1 MSLVVSEDEA
11 VAARHALS
19 EERLAHLRLQIRRS
33 VSSPGTVGDR
43 QLDDAIAQA
52 VRAFADSDADALR
65 AADLVGLY
73 FEEIGRRQARRG
85 DDVAAL
91 RLAFRTARAAMQRG
105 LSYGIGDAITGDRF
119 IRLREELMTYLN
131 LLYHHARQGLENE
144 HRRVG
149 AATVM
154 PAPLDPDHGD
164 DGPRFNRDQ
173 RRALARLEP
182 GEQIR
187 VLVSFAHALPGELC
201 RQPGV
206 VADRDRHLALVPTT
220 WTSGRLGEQ
229 LTRQAVLGPMVAP
242 TDAAASASLVWRA
255 ARMLTDGGTSDPR
268 MLVPVEDLLG
278 ILLLEGDPMLSSLLA
293 AKHLGPWEA
302 IPAVRRLALGEF
314 LLNMLERPQPTN
326 RLARELGIPPQ
337 TAHSR
342 IKNLRDLLGD
352 CLDDPTSRLEL
363 IVALRQMLPQWRVDA
378 SEAQAAE
385 LTARSEPGPSGPRAS
400 QRRSR

>member
-11 VAARHALS
+11 VTARHALS

-33 VSSPGTVGDR
+33 VSSPGTVSDR

-52 VRAFADSDADALR
+52 VRAFAENDADALR
-65 AADLVGLY
+65 AAEIVGLY

-91 RLAFRTARAAMQRG
+91 RQAFRSARAAMQRG

-119 IRLREELMTYLN
+119 IRLREELMTYMN

-149 AATVM
+149 ATTA
-154 PAPLDPDHGD
+154 ASGPLDPDRGD
-164 DGPRFNRDQ
+164 DGSRFSRDQ

-182 GEQIR
+182 GEQIQ

-206 VADRDRHLALVPTT
+206 VADRDRHLALVPAT
-220 WTSGRLGEQ
+220 WTSTRLGER
-229 LTRQAVLGPMVAP
+229 LTRQAVLGPAVGP

-255 ARMLTDGGTSDPR
+255 ARMLADGATRDPR
-268 MLVPVEDLLG
+268 VLVPVEDLLG
-278 ILLLEGDPMLSSLLA
+278 ALLLDGDPMLSSLLA
-293 AKHLGPWEA
+293 TKHLGPWEA
-302 IPAVRRLALGEF
+302 MPVARRLALGEF
-314 LLNMLERPQPTN
+314 LLTMLERPQPTN
-326 RLARELGIPPQ
+326 KLARELGIPPQ

-342 IKNLRDLLGD
+342 IKNLRHLLGD
-352 CLDDPTSRLEL
+352 SLDDPTTRLEL
-363 IVALRQMLPQWRVDA
+363 IVALRQMLPLWRSDC
-378 SEAQAAE
+378 SEVQVAE
-385 LTARSEPGPSGPRAS
+385 VTARSAPVPSGLRGS
-400 QRRSR
+400 RRRSR

>member
-33 VSSPGTVGDR
+33 VSSPGAVGDR

-52 VRAFADSDADALR
+52 VRAFVDNDADALR
-65 AADLVGLY
+65 AADVVGLY

-91 RLAFRTARAAMQRG
+91 RLAFQTARSTMQRG
-105 LSYGIGDAITGDRF
+105 LSYGIGDAVTGDRF

-131 LLYHHARQGLENE
+131 LLYHHARQGLEHE

-149 AATVM
+149 AVTPM
-154 PAPLDPDHGD
+154 PAPFDPDHDD
-164 DGPRFNRDQ
+164 DGPRFSRDQ

-187 VLVSFAHALPGELC
+187 VLVSFTHALPGKLC

-206 VADRDRHLALVPTT
+206 VADRDRHVALVPTT
-220 WTSGRLGEQ
+220 WSSTRLGEQ
-229 LTRQAVLGPMVAP
+229 LTRQAVLGPVVGP
-242 TDAAASASLVWRA
+242 PDAAASASLVWRA
-255 ARMLTDGGTSDPR
+255 ARMLTDGGTTDSR
-268 MLVPVEDLLG
+268 LLVPVEDLLG
-278 ILLLEGDPMLSSLLA
+278 VLLLDGDPMLSSLLA
-293 AKHLGPWEA
+293 VKHLGAWDA
-302 IPAVRRLALGEF
+302 IPAGRRLALGEF
-314 LLNMLERPQPTN
+314 LLTMLQRPQPTN
-326 RLARELGIPPQ
+326 KLARELGIPPQ

-342 IKNLRDLLGD
+342 SKNLRDLLGD
-352 CLDDPTSRLEL
+352 SLDDPTARLEL
-363 IVALRQMLPQWRVDA
+363 IVALRQLLPQWRVDA

-385 LTARSEPGPSGPRAS
+385 ITHRSEPGPSGPRAS
-400 QRRSR
+400 RPRSR